1 VADAAQRWEPTVAG
15 GTGTGE
21 VQDTARDK
29 AEELKDTVRES
40 STQLSSTAR
49 GWMQQE
55 ADQRTTAIASQART
69 IADAMRQTSSKLT
82 DDGQS
87 QAALVTDTVAERV
100 EHLAGYLEQTDG
112 ERLMN
117 DVQDLARR
125 NPWAFAA
132 AGLVAGFAAS
142 RFMKASRSN
151 QLSSS
156 AGTLPDYRTSG
167 TYGTDRGAY
176 GASGAYGTTGTSGT
190 TGTTGT
196 GTGTTGAGSTGDYGS
211 SGTTGTLP
219 PTYETGGTYGETG
232 STGS

>member
-55 ADQRTTAIASQART
+55 ADQRTTAVASQART
-69 IADAMRQTSSKLT
+69 IADAMRQTSSKLS
-82 DDGQS
+82 DDGQP
-87 QAALVTDTVAERV
+87 QAARVTGTVAERV
-100 EHLAGYLEQTDG
+100 EQLAGYLEQADG

-132 AGLVAGFAAS
+132 AGLVVGFAAS

-151 QLSSS
+151 QTSS
-156 AGTLPDYRTSG
+156 AGRLPDDRTTG
-167 TYGTDRGAY
+167 TYGTERGAY
-176 GASGAYGTTGTSGT
+176 GASGAYGTTSTGT

-196 GTGTTGAGSTGDYGS
+196 GAAGTLPEAPGGYGSAGTTGS
-211 SGTTGTLP
+211 LP
-219 PTYETGGTYGETG
+219 PTYETGGAYGETG

>member
-1 VADAAQRWEPTVAG
+1 VADAAQRWEPTVTG
-15 GTGTGE
+15 GTGTDE

-55 ADQRTTAIASQART
+55 ADQRTSAVASQART
-69 IADAMRQTSSKLT
+69 IAGAMRQTSSRLNQ
-82 DDGQS
+82 DGQP
-87 QAALVTDTVAERV
+87 QAARVTDTVAERV
-100 EHLAGYLEQTDG
+100 ERLAGYLDQADG
-112 ERLMN
+112 ERLMS

-132 AGLVAGFAAS
+132 AGLFAGFAAS

-151 QLSSS
+151 EMPTS
-156 AGTLPDYRTSG
+156 AGATPYASTTETRS
-167 TYGTDRGAY
+167 YGTDPY
-176 GASGAYGTTGTSGT
+176 GASGAYGTTGATGT
-190 TGTTGT
+190 GRSTGTTRT
-196 GTGTTGAGSTGDYGS
+196 P
-211 SGTTGTLP
+211 LP
-219 PTYETGGTYGETG
+219 PTYQTGGAYGETG